1 MGEKNHTT
9 PVSSPMISIGP
20 RVRKSPFF
28 DATMR
33 WGAKAFT
40 VYNHM
45 FKSEKI
51 IAPGIG
57 DS

>member
-1 MGEKNHTT
+1 
-9 PVSSPMISIGP
+9 MISIGP
-20 RVRKSPFF
+20 RIRKSLFF
-28 DATMR
+28 GATMR

-51 IAPGIG
+51 IPPGIG